1 MDVKP
6 AMMTTTAIDRGPAP
20 QPARQEAAQ
29 AERNAALQAREE
41 QAKAA
46 MREEAMQ
53 QAEDYLSR
61 SGLNDKIQMYY
72 DKDIQQVVIQV
83 LDGASEQVVKQ
94 IPSEDMV
101 DFLTKFERYI
111 GSIVNKEV

>member
-6 AMMTTTAIDRGPAP
+6 ATITTVIDRGPAP
-20 QPARQEAAQ
+20 QPVRHEAAQ
-29 AERNAALQAREE
+29 AERNAAVQAREE
-41 QAKAA
+41 QEKAA
-46 MREEAMQ
+46 MRQQAMQ

-61 SGLNDKIQMYY
+61 SGLNDRVQMYY
-72 DKDIQQVVIQV
+72 DKEIKQVVIQV
-83 LDGASEQVVKQ
+83 LDGASMQVVKQ

-101 DFLTKFERYI
+101 EFLTKFERYI

>member
-1 MDVKP
+1 MDLKP
-6 AMMTTTAIDRGPAP
+6 AAMATTVIDRGPAP
-20 QPARQEAAQ
+20 QVVRQEAVQ
-29 AERNAALQAREE
+29 AERDAALQ
-41 QAKAA
+41 
-46 MREEAMQ
+46 MREEEGRAATRQEAIQ

-61 SGLNDKIQMYY
+61 SGLEDKIQMYY

-83 LDGASEQVVKQ
+83 LDGTSMQVVKQ

>member
-6 AMMTTTAIDRGPAP
+6 TMMTTAIDVGPVL
-20 QPARQEAAQ
+20 QPVRQEAAQ
-29 AERNAALQAREE
+29 AEREAALQAREE
-41 QAKAA
+41 QQKTA
-46 MREEAMQ
+46 MRQEALQ

-61 SGLNDKIQMYY
+61 LGLNDRIQMYY

-83 LDGASEQVVKQ
+83 IDGDSQQVVKQ

-101 DFLTKFERYI
+101 EFLTKFEHYI